1 MSSLVGYD
9 DSDSEEEA
17 EAAWTS
23 GRAADAAKKGSLGF
37 PSSPCR
43 STVSLQSQARPGR
56 SVNHA
61 VSSADPGAEGEARPW
76 AGRSGWGPGPLW
88 PRESVEAVPCP
99 LQPSEAFSWPS
110 PAWGQAHSGGRGY
123 CGGWAPPAPRP
134 ATAFPKPALAATNGS
149 PFLKRT
155 WEDPALAPEGLKPYI
170 PKRLRQGCSPKAE
183 SHVGRESEGPEQAL
197 AGPGAREGA
206 REFTRVSEF
215 IRPYLGA
222 KSGRTEIPKRR
233 LFLMS
238 EHRSPV
244 NGIQWC
250 PVLQHSHLL
259 LSVSMDSTFKVWD
272 AIDTGHCL
280 QTYTCHS
287 GAVRA
292 GQWTF
297 CGRKILSG
305 GFDSMLYLTDV
316 ETGTQ
321 LFSSKNEFQV
331 GTLKFHP
338 NEPNIFLCG
347 GFSPE
352 VKAWDMRN
360 CKVVRVY
367 KAAAQQTLDILFLRD
382 GNEFLSSTDS
392 VSRDSADRT
401 IIAWDFRSTAKIS
414 NQIYHERFT
423 CPSLTLHP
431 KEAFFIAQTNG
442 NYMALFSTQRPYRI
456 NKKKRYE
463 GHKVDGYAVGCECS
477 PDGTLLV
484 TGSSDGTVFVY
495 HYHSSKLLGTLPG
508 HRQACVGATFHP
520 ALPSVLATC
529 AWDGEIQLWQ

>member
-17 EAAWTS
+17 ETARIS
-23 GRAADAAKKGSLGF
+23 DRAAYAPNQGSLGL
-37 PSSPCR
+37 PSVPGR
-43 STVSLQSQARPGR
+43 STVSLRDQTWPGR
-56 SVNHA
+56 GVNHA
-61 VSSADPGAEGEARPW
+61 GSSADSGVEGKARPRS
-76 AGRSGWGPGPLW
+76 GRSGWQPGLPR
-88 PRESVEAVPCP
+88 PRESMEAVPCP
-99 LQPSEAFSWPS
+99 PQLSETFLWPS
-110 PAWGQAHSGGRGY
+110 PAWGQAHIGGRGH
-123 CGGWAPPAPRP
+123 CDGWGLPAPSP
-134 ATAFPKPALAATNGS
+134 ATAFPKPPPAAANGS
-149 PFLKRT
+149 PFQKRT
-155 WEDPALAPEGLKPYI
+155 REDPALVPEGLKPYI
-170 PKRLRQGCSPKAE
+170 PKRLRQGCPPKAE

-197 AGPGAREGA
+197 AGPGAGEDP

-215 IRPYLGA
+215 IRPYLEA
-222 KSGRTEIPKRR
+222 KSRHTEIPKRR

-250 PVLQHSHLL
+250 PVLQRSHLL

-272 AIDTGHCL
+272 AIDTGRCL

-292 GQWTF
+292 GQWSS

-305 GFDSMLYLTDV
+305 GFDSMLHLTDV

-321 LFSSKNEFQV
+321 LFSSKNEFRV
-331 GTLKFHP
+331 STLKFHP
-338 NEPNIFLCG
+338 SEPNIFLCG

-401 IIAWDFRSTAKIS
+401 IIAWDFCSAAKIS

-463 GHKVDGYAVGCECS
+463 GHKVEGYAVGCECS

-484 TGSSDGTVFVY
+484 TGSSDGTVFFY

-529 AWDGEIQLWQ
+529 AWDGDIQLWQ